1 MNKRRVLIVDDEP
14 TQCKVISKLIEKMDL
29 NYMVIDRGMEVIDFF
44 VNKKI
49 INDLSCHD
57 FDIMLL
63 DISMP
68 DIDGLSVLR
77 QINQAMGD
85 IQVIMLTAN
94 EDVSYAVTAINLG
107 AIDYVTKNDPEI
119 STRINT
125 SVLNAIEKRNLK
137 YQVSNLSRRNKN
149 QVSFS
154 DIIAESEAM
163 INCIKLAKKVV
174 NSTIPV
180 LIEGPSGSGKKLL
193 ASAIHGSGSRSG
205 KPFIIVECN
214 LLRHSTAEEE
224 IFGCEKIVGDK
235 LVKTMG
241 KIREASNGTIFFGKI
256 DSLKLD
262 LQMKILRFL
271 QEGDFQS
278 VGSKQFTRVNV
289 RTIFSTRKNIS
300 SLSDYRKFREDLRFR
315 ISAFQINVPSLKERG
330 NSEIKL
336 LIENFY
342 RNFSINENKKI
353 REISDVAM
361 EALINHEWEDNVRQL
376 KNQIFRAILICDEE
390 TLELKHFPQII
401 NKKESNATRSK
412 SRIKK
417 RININ
422 SELIDVFD
430 DDGRCKSMEEIEEE
444 IIKRMVEIYKGNLS
458 EISKQ
463 LRIGRSTIYR
473 KLKIIE

>member
-14 TQCKVISKLIEKMDL
+14 TQCKVIARLIEKMDL
-29 NYMVIDRGMEVIDFF
+29 NYMIIDRGMEVIDFF
-44 VNKKI
+44 INKKI

-77 QINQAMGD
+77 QISQSIGD
-85 IQVIMLTAN
+85 IQVIMLTAS

-107 AIDYVTKNDPEI
+107 AVDYVTKNDPEI

-154 DIIAESEAM
+154 DIIAESEVM

-235 LVKTMG
+235 LIKTMG

-278 VGSKQFTRVNV
+278 AGSKQFTQVNV
-289 RTIFSTRKNIS
+289 RTIFSTRKNTS

-315 ISAFQINVPSLKERG
+315 ISAFQINVPPLKERG

-353 REISDVAM
+353 REISDIAM

-412 SRIKK
+412 SKIKK

-444 IIKRMVEIYKGNLS
+444 IIKRMVDIYKGNLS

>member
-14 TQCKVISKLIEKMDL
+14 TQCKVIARLIEKMDL
-29 NYMVIDRGMEVIDFF
+29 NYMIIDRGMEVIDFF

-77 QINQAMGD
+77 QISQSIGD
-85 IQVIMLTAN
+85 VQVIMLTAS

-107 AIDYVTKNDPEI
+107 AVDYVTKNDPEI

-125 SVLNAIEKRNLK
+125 SVLNAIEKGNLK

-235 LVKTMG
+235 LIKTIG
-241 KIREASNGTIFFGKI
+241 KIREASNGTIFFSKI

-262 LQMKILRFL
+262 LQIKILRFL

-278 VGSKQFTRVNV
+278 AGSKQFTQVNV
-289 RTIFSTRKNIS
+289 RTIFSTRKNMS

-390 TLELKHFPQII
+390 TLELKHFPQIV

-412 SRIKK
+412 SKIKK

-422 SELIDVFD
+422 SELIDIFD

-444 IIKRMVEIYKGNLS
+444 IIKRMVDIYKGNLS

>member
-1 MNKRRVLIVDDEP
+1 MI
-14 TQCKVISKLIEKMDL
+14 
-29 NYMVIDRGMEVIDFF
+29 IDRGMEVIDFF
-44 VNKKI
+44 INKKI

-77 QINQAMGD
+77 QISQSIGD
-85 IQVIMLTAN
+85 IQVIMLTAS

-107 AIDYVTKNDPEI
+107 AVDYVTKNDPEI

-154 DIIAESEAM
+154 DIIAESEVM

-235 LVKTMG
+235 LIKTMG

-278 VGSKQFTRVNV
+278 AGSKQFTQVNV
-289 RTIFSTRKNIS
+289 RTIFSTRKNTS

-315 ISAFQINVPSLKERG
+315 ISAFQINVPPLKERG

-353 REISDVAM
+353 REISDIAM

-412 SRIKK
+412 SKIKK

-444 IIKRMVEIYKGNLS
+444 IIKRMVDIYKGNLS